1 MDWSRI
7 EVMVRYLRH
16 SAIAKDTKIFN
27 QYMRG
32 EIEIKECISRF
43 RKNNGIP
50 ERFTIIEDEFIEW
63 LWSLGYRRGI

>member
-1 MDWSRI
+1 
-7 EVMVRYLRH
+7 MVRYLKK
-16 SAIAKDTKIFN
+16 SARTKDTKIFN

-32 EIEIKECISRF
+32 EISAKECIAQF
-43 RKNNGIP
+43 RKNNGIT